1 MSALEK
7 LLQPGTLTAML
18 QPIVEVHASGTRL
31 HGVECLMR
39 GPEKSN
45 LRRADIL
52 FSYVRKKN
60 AEAQID
66 RACVST
72 ALRAAQQLPDN
83 VRISINIHAS
93 SLANDHGFLGFLQT
107 EAGFYSLVPQ
117 RLTLE
122 VVEHTPAFN
131 GTAFQHALD
140 RLRDFGVRIALDDIG
155 LGSSN
160 YKMILDCRP
169 DYFKIDKYLVQGCNR
184 DYHRKAVIKSVVTLA
199 QSLGSHVV
207 AEGVE
212 QHQDFET
219 VSELGI
225 NLLQGYLF
233 GKPMTV
239 ADLLA
244 SDLLKRYRQEFPP
257 QVPAVERSRLEG
269 KTALLI

>member
-18 QPIVEVHASGTRL
+18 QPIVEIHASGAQL

-60 AEAQID
+60 AEAEID

-72 ALRAAQQLPDN
+72 SLRACQSLPPT
-83 VRISINIHAS
+83 VRFSINVHAS
-93 SLANDHGFLGFLQT
+93 SLASDPGFLAFL
-107 EAGFYSLVPQ
+107 EAETQAYAISPK

-131 GTAFQHALD
+131 GVAFQHMLD
-140 RLRDFGVRIALDDIG
+140 QLRQRGVRIALDDIG
-155 LGSSN
+155 LGTSN
-160 YKMILDCRP
+160 YKMIIDCRP
-169 DYFKIDKYLVQGCNR
+169 DYFKIDKYLIQGCHT
-184 DYHRKAVIKSVVTLA
+184 DFHRKAVIKSVLTLA
-199 QSLGSHVV
+199 QSLGSYVV

-212 QHQDFET
+212 QVDELET
-219 VSELGI
+219 VVDLGI
-225 NLLQGYLF
+225 DLVQGYLF
-233 GKPMTV
+233 AKPMLPR
-239 ADLLA
+239 DLLA
-244 SDLLKRYRQEFPP
+244 TELMKQHSNGCVTEVLPVAQATAART
-257 QVPAVERSRLEG
+257 AV
-269 KTALLI
+269 